1 MQEIEQK
8 LSCFDRSMVGTVN
21 SMTGVF
27 FFVILI
33 NFKFENRDIWTA
45 LNVDDGFRIAK
56 VEIYEL
62 IALIELLQDKPYAKT
77 DSGWF
82 LCFHTH

>member
-1 MQEIEQK
+1 
-8 LSCFDRSMVGTVN
+8 MVGTVN
-21 SMTGVF
+21 SMTRG

-33 NFKFENRDIWTA
+33 NFKFENWNMWTA
-45 LNVDDGFRIAK
+45 LNVDCGFRIAK
-56 VEIYEL
+56 VVIYEW

-77 DSGWF
+77 NSGWF